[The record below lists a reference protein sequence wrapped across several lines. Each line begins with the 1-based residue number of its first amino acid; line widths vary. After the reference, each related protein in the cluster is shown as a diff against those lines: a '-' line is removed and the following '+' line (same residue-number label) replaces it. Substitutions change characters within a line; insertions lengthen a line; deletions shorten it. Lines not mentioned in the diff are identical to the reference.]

1 MLILNKASLLIV
13 YAVVYSEY
21 EITIN
26 DVNTTS
32 IYVLLAASHTNTII
46 KVALIELRLKKEC

>member
-1 MLILNKASLLIV
+1 LILNKASILIV

-32 IYVLLAASHTNTII
+32 IMCCLQPHIQILL
-46 KVALIELRLKKEC
+46 